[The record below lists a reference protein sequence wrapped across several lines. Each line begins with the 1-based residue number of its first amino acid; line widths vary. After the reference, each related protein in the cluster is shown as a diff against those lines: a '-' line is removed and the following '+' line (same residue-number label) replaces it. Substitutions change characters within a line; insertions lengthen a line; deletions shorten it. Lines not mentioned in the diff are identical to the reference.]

1 MSSFQT
7 ALSGLQAAST
17 DLQVMGNNIANAST
31 IGFKQSNAQFSDAYA
46 AAIAGSAPTNGQ
58 IGVGTSVSS
67 VAQQFSQGNIQTT
80 SNPLDVA
87 INGAGFFQFDYNGA
101 TVYGRDGQFQLD
113 NNGYIVDGNG
123 AKLIGIQA
131 SNGKLTSGSGPLQI
145 LANTLAPSGTANVAL
160 SVNLN
165 ASDTPVASGTT
176 FNPNDPSTYNY
187 STVSTVYDSLGNSH
201 LLTTYYTLASGGT
214 TTSGQSWDVHYS
226 VAGAFDPTTA
236 TSGTASSM
244 FTSSGQIELSF
255 NQNGQLQTSGTT
267 NTLVASGFAW
277 SDGASGTAI
286 NVKLA
291 GSTNYAST
299 DGVNSVQADGFGIGQ
314 LNNLSVSA
322 DGTVQGIYSNG
333 QTWTLGKVTLSD
345 FAAPQGLQRAGNN
358 YYIPTAASGQPVTG
372 TPASNGLGVL
382 QSSAV
387 EESNVDLSTQL
398 VDLIVAQQSYQA
410 NAQTIKTENQVVQTL
425 LSL

>member
-31 IGFKQSNAQFSDAYA
+31 VGFKQSNAQFADAYA
-46 AAIAGSAPTNGQ
+46 SAIAGSAPTNGQ

-101 TVYGRDGQFQLD
+101 TVYGRNGQFHLD
-113 NNGYIVDGNG
+113 NNGYIVDGSG
-123 AKLIGIQA
+123 AQLIGVPA
-131 SNGKLTSGSGPLQI
+131 TDGTLTSGTGPLQVV
-145 LANTLAPSGTANVAL
+145 ANTLAPSGTGKVSL

-165 ASDTPVASGTT
+165 ASDTPVASGTA
-176 FNPNDPSTYNY
+176 FNPSDPTTYNY

-201 LLTTYYTLASGGT
+201 LLTSYYTLASGGT
-214 TTSGQSWDVHYS
+214 STSGQVWDVHYS
-226 VAGAFDPTTA
+226 VAGAYNPTTA
-236 TSGTASSM
+236 TSGAASSV
-244 FTSSGQIELSF
+244 FTGTNQVALSF
-255 NQNGQLQTSGTT
+255 NQNGQLLTSGTT

-286 NVKLA
+286 SVNLT
-291 GSTNYAST
+291 GSTNYAAT

-314 LNNLSVSA
+314 LNNLSIGA

-333 QTWTLGKVTLSD
+333 QTWTLGKVTLSN
-345 FAAPQGLQRAGNN
+345 FASPQGLQRAGNN

-398 VDLIVAQQSYQA
+398 VDLIVAQQAYQA
-410 NAQTIKTENQVVQTL
+410 NSQTIKTENQVVQTL